1 MPEATVE
8 NAVCAEC
15 GVDVRENTMF
25 CYNCGSAVGEIPT
38 QSLIASNGVEPEV
51 DDETQAAL
59 NELAEKLK
67 IDEDADNKLAK
78 AAAERKKARINQR
91 RSTEY
96 TWEPTEES
104 SAGLTI
110 LLAILIT
117 LIAAGIVFLTVLWR

>member
-25 CYNCGSAVGEIPT
+25 CYNCGSPVGEIPT
-38 QSLIASNGVEPEV
+38 QPLIASNVVEPEV

-104 SAGLTI
+104 STGLII